1 MQRLFST
8 FAAGPPGAGLL
19 IQRLLVGGAL
29 VYSAIAKPGGTAVA
43 PEVIGAL
50 AGVLLIAGLWTP
62 VAGVVAGCVEAWIA
76 FSLRAHIWNCA
87 ILAGFAVTLALIGPG
102 AWSIDARLFGRK
114 HYAPPP
120 L

>member
-1 MQRLFST
+1 VQRLFST
-8 FAAGPPGAGLL
+8 FAEGLPGAGLF
-19 IQRLLVGGAL
+19 IQRLLVGAAL
-29 VYSAIAKPGGTAVA
+29 LYCAVA
-43 PEVIGAL
+43 TRGDTFGAPQVIGAL

-62 VAGVVAGCVEAWIA
+62 LAGIVAGCAEVWIA
-76 FSLRAHIWNCA
+76 LSSPAHIWNCA
-87 ILAGFAVTLALIGPG
+87 ILAVWAVTLALIGPG